1 VQSLVVATGA
11 HNRLCPSLARRL
23 YHRLTSTANA
33 RRFVPVPDLAVA
45 LVDATSLARPVLSS
59 RWLPPTQN
67 FCRGGFQRQLQPCWH
82 EQPHLVARWCRH
94 LRPPQRHLI
103 LPPSIPSHLMME
115 LFIPPREGTPIHS
128 VRKDFLFLHGSV
140 HDASTARII
149 LVGVISLAL
158 PINLLDG
165 LRWGDGIYC
174 SLLLSF
180 GRFLPFF
187 FSSIYQLIVGFSSFG
202 SFA

>member
-1 VQSLVVATGA
+1 
-11 HNRLCPSLARRL
+11 
-23 YHRLTSTANA
+23 
-33 RRFVPVPDLAVA
+33 
-45 LVDATSLARPVLSS
+45 
-59 RWLPPTQN
+59 
-67 FCRGGFQRQLQPCWH
+67 
-82 EQPHLVARWCRH
+82 
-94 LRPPQRHLI
+94 
-103 LPPSIPSHLMME
+103 MME
-115 LFIPPREGTPIHS
+115 LFIPPREGTLIHS

-180 GRFLPFF
+180 ERFLPFF
-187 FSSIYQLIVGFSSFG
+187 SLVFIS
-202 SFA
+202 